1 MYGMTGPVRIYA
13 VRHGQSEKNLAY
25 QRAGA
30 EPLVDARGDDEVT
43 LTGRGRQQASDLGR
57 YLAGLP
63 GSEAPELVWCS
74 PYLRALD
81 TWAHALRAWGVEPPP
96 VTVDRRLRDREMGIL
111 SDHNPAAAARSFPE
125 EVRRAW
131 RDGEYGFRPS
141 GGESFGDVVHR
152 LRAFVADLA
161 AHADGRRVLIV
172 AHDAIVLLM
181 RHVLA
186 GTPDADLA
194 AIHVHA
200 PIRNASVSTW
210 HRVDGR
216 LEVHR
221 FNDTAHLSAAPT

>member
-1 MYGMTGPVRIYA
+1 MTGPARIYA

-25 QRAGA
+25 QQAGA
-30 EPLVDARGDDEVT
+30 EPLVYPRGDDEFT

-96 VTVDRRLRDREMGIL
+96 VTVDPRLRDREMGVL
-111 SDHNPAAAARSFPE
+111 SDHNAAAAARWFPE
-125 EVRRAW
+125 EAQRAR

-141 GGESFGDVVHR
+141 GGESFGDVVDR
-152 LRAFVADLA
+152 LRRFMADLA
-161 AHADGRRVLIV
+161 GHADGRRVLIV
-172 AHDAIVLLM
+172 AHDAIVLLL

-186 GTPDADLA
+186 GTPDAHLA
-194 AIHVHA
+194 AIHAHA
-200 PIRNASVSTW
+200 PVHNASVSTW
-210 HRVDGR
+210 HRVNGR

-221 FNDTAHLSAAPT
+221 FNDTAHLTATPT